1 MRTREEAWAALDDGF
16 KELMD
21 CLGQLTEEEL
31 TSTPVAG
38 IWTVKDVIN
47 HVWSWLDEA
56 VRTAKAWQGDRSWQ
70 AGVAYDDAW
79 NEAQVADRAVLPLL
93 TVVDGV
99 TSAHRRLMHMLDNAD
114 DDELAQVGVATW
126 GAEMPLVDLF
136 YEMGGHYTDH
146 VRDLKAYQGR
156 CLEGCP

>member
-1 MRTREEAWAALDDGF
+1 M
-16 KELMD
+16 
-21 CLGQLTEEEL
+21 
-31 TSTPVAG
+31 
-38 IWTVKDVIN
+38 
-47 HVWSWLDEA
+47 
-56 VRTAKAWQGDRSWQ
+56 
-70 AGVAYDDAW
+70 
-79 NEAQVADRAVLPLL
+79 LPLL

-126 GAEMPLVDLF
+126 GAEMSLVDLF

>member
-21 CLGQLTEEEL
+21 CLGQLTEDEL
-31 TSTPVAG
+31 TSAPVAG

-56 VRTAKAWQGDRSWQ
+56 LHTAKSWQ
-70 AGVAYDDAW
+70 EDRPWQKGIVYDDAW
-79 NEAQVADRAVLPLL
+79 NEEQVVDRAVLPLL

-99 TSAHRRLMHMLDNAD
+99 TSAHRRLMHLLDATD
-114 DDELAQVGVATW
+114 DDDLAQVSVAPW
-126 GAEMPLVDLF
+126 GEEMPLVDFF
-136 YEMGGHYTDH
+136 YGMADHYTEH